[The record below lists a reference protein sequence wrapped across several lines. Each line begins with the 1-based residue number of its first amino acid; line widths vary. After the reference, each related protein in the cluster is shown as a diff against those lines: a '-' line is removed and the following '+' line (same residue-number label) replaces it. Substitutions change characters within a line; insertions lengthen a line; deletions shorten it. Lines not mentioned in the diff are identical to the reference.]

1 MRFYF
6 NRFVKEIQV
15 FRQISLSYHRL
26 KDGQLLRAV
35 RDDLAAALAEDHDIL
50 DADAEFARNV
60 DARLC
65 GAHSA
70 GRDRVLVARGAI
82 RRFVDLETEAVAI
95 AVAKIRAVA

>member
-1 MRFYF
+1 MVSSFGLC
-6 NRFVKEIQV
+6 VMI
-15 FRQISLSYHRL
+15 
-26 KDGQLLRAV
+26 
-35 RDDLAAALAEDHDIL
+35 LAAALAEDHDIL

-70 GRDRVLVARGAI
+70 GRDRPFSLRGVAI

-95 AVAKIRAVA
+95 AVAEIRRRSQPP